1 MSAEIA
7 YQSSNKSVKSNQ
19 FDQST
24 LSEQALLDEFCRDF
38 LPGNDDF
45 DNSATV
51 DDSDFTLRS
60 AASVGTLRSVN
71 TTRSI
76 GTDDGSKDL
85 VLKWSTKE
93 QLITI
98 LNEYTA
104 ILHGKAPND
113 EQRILKETN
122 KFLQTLSC
130 LPLKLKETI
139 KEGWNQMS
147 EMKIDIEKAS
157 SAATKNGTDFFG
169 NCVFCNRLLPKED
182 GTIKNCSN
190 CNKPAYCDSECETEG
205 QQFHA
210 EDCKSR
216 LAAES
221 SIEEGNAEKRL
232 KRSKAKDELVVDLK
246 WKAQSKIVQTLT
258 TNQSFAIH
266 NSRYISAESKRDL
279 VRKNNL
285 LIQLLLGLQVRLVDG
300 ESIDYLF
307 PDEQPEGER

>member
-1 MSAEIA
+1 MSSEIA
-7 YQSSNKSVKSNQ
+7 YQSSKKSVKSNQ

-45 DNSATV
+45 DNSTTV

-113 EQRILKETN
+113 KQRILKETN

-130 LPLKLKETI
+130 LPMKLKETI

-169 NCVFCNRLLPKED
+169 NCAFCNRLLSKE
-182 GTIKNCSN
+182 GGSVKNCSN

-210 EDCKSR
+210 EDCKSG

-221 SIEEGNAEKRL
+221 SIEEGNAGKRL
-232 KRSKAKDELVVDLK
+232 KRSKAKGELVVDLK
-246 WKAQSKIVQTLT
+246 WKARSKIVQTLT

-266 NSRYISAESKRDL
+266 NLR
-279 VRKNNL
+279 
-285 LIQLLLGLQVRLVDG
+285 
-300 ESIDYLF
+300 
-307 PDEQPEGER
+307 